1 MVKKYI
7 LAMAACCFI
16 FVLSACG
23 AEQKAETEVRQ
34 QAVQTEQIQVG
45 EMAPDIELTGLDG
58 KILRLSELYGHGPVF
73 INFWAS
79 WCPPCVQEMPDI
91 QKAYEGH
98 NGDIQFVAVDMDQ
111 KKEDGQAFW
120 QKGKF
125 TVPMYRSNIRDVT
138 RAYQITGIPLS
149 VLIDKG
155 GKIVNMRLGS
165 MSGEDVEKFLQ
176 PVSNR

>member
-1 MVKKYI
+1 MN
-7 LAMAACCFI
+7 LAY
-16 FVLSACG
+16 L
-23 AEQKAETEVRQ
+23 
-34 QAVQTEQIQVG
+34 
-45 EMAPDIELTGLDG
+45 
-58 KILRLSELYGHGPVF
+58 
-73 INFWAS
+73 
-79 WCPPCVQEMPDI
+79 
-91 QKAYEGH
+91 
-98 NGDIQFVAVDMDQ
+98 DMDQ

-165 MSGEDVEKFLQ
+165 MAGEDVEKFLQ